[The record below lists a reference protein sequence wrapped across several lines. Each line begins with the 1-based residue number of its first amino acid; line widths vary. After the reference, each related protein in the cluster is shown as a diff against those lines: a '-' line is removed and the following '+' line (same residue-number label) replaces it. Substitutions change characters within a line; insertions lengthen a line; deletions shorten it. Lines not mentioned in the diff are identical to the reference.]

1 MESPPQGRWSGP
13 GGPHDEPSPQLYR
26 RPPMLSLPA
35 AAAGESLKKTTPNG
49 PTASPR
55 ISAGTPSS
63 AGRSPNDSL
72 CRDDEASPAT
82 ERQRYERLREEA
94 AKQGMK
100 MLEEEKERNREMTE
114 LLQAQIKTLESEL
127 ESCRSRLGKKV
138 KGCDALGM
146 QCTARNHELTSC
158 P

>member
-1 MESPPQGRWSGP
+1 MSSDRRGSCACNHDAFENWEDKEGR
-13 GGPHDEPSPQLYR
+13 
-26 RPPMLSLPA
+26 
-35 AAAGESLKKTTPNG
+35 GEGERERVDKKTTPNG